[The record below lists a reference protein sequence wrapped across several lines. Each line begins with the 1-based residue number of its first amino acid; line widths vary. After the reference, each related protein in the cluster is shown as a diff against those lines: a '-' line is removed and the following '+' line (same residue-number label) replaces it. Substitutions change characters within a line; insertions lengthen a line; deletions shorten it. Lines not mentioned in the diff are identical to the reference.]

1 MLSRVERVAPEFGK
15 AFLGSTAKTLQSFA
29 SSRGPSSG
37 GVPNTFGH
45 ETSLLEVTLI
55 DLTGGETLVTSVLSA
70 YRSATMCIRDDELQ
84 LVGVSRVLGAV
95 LLYKLD
101 LNSPQQWRQQVVT
114 NVPTHIMNDE
124 SVNVVSLSGAND
136 RVTLLL
142 GYWPY
147 PNNWPHPDLDDNPI
161 PQPVIIE
168 VPNNDCGSLSPL
180 PSRIIRYP
188 KQGMESTLKT
198 LSLGTEND
206 KGRNF
211 SLHDHHTMSSKE
223 QLSIEL
229 AIVAHTFQTGD
240 ERIND
245 PDMWRKLASKLPNI
259 STSMRPTNYRL
270 PDECRVKHSFPWV
283 ASVLANGRYVPYAN
297 GSVDGFRF
305 ESIRTRMRTV
315 IEGTAS
321 PLWKQW
327 W

>member
-1 MLSRVERVAPEFGK
+1 MAPEFGK

-29 SSRGPSSG
+29 ISKGPSSV
-37 GVPNTFGH
+37 GVPNTFDN
-45 ETSLLEVTLI
+45 ETSILEVTLF
-55 DLTGGETLVTSVLSA
+55 DLTGGDTLVTSVLSS
-70 YRSATMCIRDDELQ
+70 YHSATMCIRDDELQ
-84 LVGVSRVLGAV
+84 LVGVSRALGTI
-95 LLYKLD
+95 LLYKFD
-101 LNSPQQWRQQVVT
+101 LNTPQQWRQQVVT

-124 SVNVVSLSGAND
+124 SVNVVSLSGASG

-168 VPNNDCGSLSPL
+168 VPDNDCSPSAPL

-188 KQGMESTLKT
+188 KQKMESTLRM
-198 LSLGTEND
+198 LSLGGENA
-206 KGRNF
+206 KGCDF
-211 SLHDHHTMSSKE
+211 TFHDHHTTSSRE
-223 QLSIEL
+223 LLSIEL
-229 AIVAHTFQTGD
+229 AIVAHIFQTGD

-245 PDMWRKLASKLPNI
+245 AAMWRKLAPKLPNI
-259 STSMRPTNYRL
+259 STSIRPANYRV

-283 ASVLANGRYVPYAN
+283 ASVLDNGQFVPYAN

-305 ESIRTRMRTV
+305 ELIRARMRTV